1 MSLHSWATAV
11 TPSRLCDAWKE
22 RLWIYFVCLECERA
36 GTPSEMASRISDLE
50 GKFCGW
56 FLWEFV
62 GLWGCQIYCG
72 YLAQLVSCLTET
84 GEGFGVLGE
93 GMEVVAQ
100 RPNRRLRHHRSEV
113 PDHEPNGSMVRLVSY
128 LLF

>member
-1 MSLHSWATAV
+1 MKGLAPQAKV
-11 TPSRLCDAWKE
+11 
-22 RLWIYFVCLECERA
+22 
-36 GTPSEMASRISDLE
+36 ASRISDLE
-50 GKFCGW
+50 GKFWAQSWW

-72 YLAQLVSCLTET
+72 YLAHFVSCLTET

-100 RPNRRLRHHRSEV
+100 RPNRHLPASRRG
-113 PDHEPNGSMVRLVSY
+113 P
-128 LLF
+128 